1 MAIIKLEDAM
11 KLASADEFWAIR
23 GKAIQSYASLEQSM
37 ALLFSVVAGTDRET
51 ANIIFFKI
59 TSADSRNKIIEK
71 LFRKKC
77 KDDYNLFRNSLL
89 KHLRPIDIERN
100 EVVHCNVV
108 NHVGADDEGETTST
122 LL

>member
-1 MAIIKLEDAM
+1 MSFGQFVAKR
-11 KLASADEFWAIR
+11 S
-23 GKAIQSYASLEQSM
+23 SLTRVWNNPW
-37 ALLFSVVAGTDRET
+37 LVAGTDRET

-71 LFRKKC
+71 LLRKKC

-108 NHVGADDEGETTST
+108 NHVGADDEGETTSI